1 MLYLYRLHSLLSFFL
16 YSSADHPDLHS
27 FPTRRSSDLA
37 EPELDAFVDQLGE
50 APLDDVLFDLEVRHA
65 EPEQASACLVSLE
78 HRDRVAGAVQLLRA
92 GETRRPGADDG
103 DRLPGAAARRLRGD
117 PALLPG
123 ARDDCELDLLDRDRV
138 RLLDLEHARRLA
150 RRGAEAPGE
159 LREVVRA
166 MQLPDRLVPAVA
178 IDEVV
183 PVRDE
188 ISQRAAVM
196 AERHAALHATR
207 ALLAQLDEGQRT
219 DELEVVADPLRG
231 RPLRRLGTR
240 ELLEAADFAHQAA
253 SSDSDSRVKRPWPP
267 AETG

>member
-1 MLYLYRLHSLLSFFL
+1 MTEWPARLSCCAQARPDGPEPTTATVFPVRPLGGSGAIQP
-16 YSSADHPDLHS
+16 SSQARE
-27 FPTRRSSDLA
+27 TIASSICLIVT
-37 EPELDAFVDQLGE
+37 AFD
-50 APLDDVLFDLEVRHA
+50 
-65 EPEQASACLVSLE
+65 SSI
-78 HRDRVAGAVQLLRA
+78 
-92 GETRRPGADDG
+92 
-103 DRLPGAAARRLRGD
+103 
-117 PALLPG
+117 
-123 ARDDCELDLLDRDRV
+123 
-138 RLLDLEHARRLA
+138 A